1 MKTWVAKRGWR
12 EDRRRRWLSGSAPI
26 VPLFFLFFIFLSR
39 YFSQVGYP
47 PSLSVSLSR
56 TERERTGLADSL
68 VYKKEWQWHK
78 KGGGGNMEP
87 AKKGHESPTND
98 GRMPAAS
105 ASAQDDVVLYMGEV
119 ASVSHCNRL
128 DPPSS
133 SCKNP

>member
-1 MKTWVAKRGWR
+1 MGSEEGMEGRSTTSMAF
-12 EDRRRRWLSGSAPI
+12 WLGAHCST
-26 VPLFFLFFIFLSR
+26 FFFIFYLSFEIF
-39 YFSQVGYP
+39 FS
-47 PSLSVSLSR
+47 SRISSSTLCISLSR